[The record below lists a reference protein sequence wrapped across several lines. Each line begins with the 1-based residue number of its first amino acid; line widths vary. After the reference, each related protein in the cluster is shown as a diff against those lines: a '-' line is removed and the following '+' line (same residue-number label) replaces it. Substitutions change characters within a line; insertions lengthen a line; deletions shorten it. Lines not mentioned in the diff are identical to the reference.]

1 MGALCNTP
9 CVVDVCCASAVLL
22 LTYAVTDAATINM
35 FLDFARNISTLSLTI
50 NTASDWR
57 TL

>member
-1 MGALCNTP
+1 
-9 CVVDVCCASAVLL
+9 
-22 LTYAVTDAATINM
+22 M
-35 FLDFARNISTLSLTI
+35 FLDFARNIPTLSLTI